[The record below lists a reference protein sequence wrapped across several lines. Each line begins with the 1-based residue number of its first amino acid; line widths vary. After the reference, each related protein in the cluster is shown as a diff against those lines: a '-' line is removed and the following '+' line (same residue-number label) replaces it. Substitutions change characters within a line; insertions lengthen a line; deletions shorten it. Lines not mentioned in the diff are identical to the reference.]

1 MDENYNYLG
10 FGSSATSA
18 NLTNTAT
25 QNYFHVDRWASW
37 ASVAKRGSNIADIRA
52 GAAGCSAMSLLVGA
66 IFMVREIR
74 MSRRNAARDTEVVAA
89 EPELRQNGL
98 KAEAADAPPS

>member
-25 QNYFHVDRWASW
+25 QNYFAVDKWASW
-37 ASVAKRGSNIADIRA
+37 SSYAKRGESIADIRA
-52 GAAGCSAMSLLVGA
+52 GAAGCSAMSLLVGGL
-66 IFMVREIR
+66 FFVREIR
-74 MSRRNAARDTEVVAA
+74 MSRRKAALATEVVAEQA
-89 EPELRQNGL
+89 EP
-98 KAEAADAPPS
+98 AAAAAAPPS